1 MDNLDRMYRHLVR
14 VIRSRFPQHL
24 AQPFS
29 VADLNQTILPY
40 RLHRRELGLETNDDY
55 EITLTELVS
64 GSRDYLIVDD
74 KLRDT
79 LAAALGQ
86 VNPDPSAFKQFA
98 QAMVALSPSALRS
111 LDIGLD
117 ESANPASA
125 NQPPATPRA
134 ASPAPPPPPAPR
146 AASATERPKQ
156 RPAAPPAAAPAP
168 AAAAPPSAPAAP
180 SPKVTPAAMPTPGPS
195 PTPTPTPTPTT
206 TKTSGGVRVVVPQA
220 GDRCRSCSEP
230 LPTGRPITFCPHCGQ
245 NVTTLNCPA
254 CGSELE
260 LGWKFCP
267 SCGRPA
273 AAK

>member
-14 VIRSRFPQHL
+14 VVRSRFPQHL
-24 AQPFS
+24 VQPFT

-55 EITLTELVS
+55 EITLTELVA

-74 KLRDT
+74 AMRDV
-79 LAAALGQ
+79 LSAALGA
-86 VNPDPSAFKQFA
+86 VNPDPAAFRQFA
-98 QAMVALSPSALRS
+98 MSSVALSPSALRS

-117 ESANPASA
+117 DGAASGSPLSGRA
-125 NQPPATPRA
+125 ATPLPTPAT
-134 ASPAPPPPPAPR
+134 
-146 AASATERPKQ
+146 T
-156 RPAAPPAAAPAP
+156 AAPPAAPRAAPAKAASPAAPRASGASAQPRKSAPPPAP
-168 AAAAPPSAPAAP
+168 AAA
-180 SPKVTPAAMPTPGPS
+180 TPAAMPTPS
-195 PTPTPTPTPTT
+195 TT

-220 GDRCRSCSEP
+220 GERCRSCTEP
-230 LPTGRPITFCPHCGQ
+230 LPAGRPITFCPHCGQ

-273 AAK
+273 ATK

>member
-24 AQPFS
+24 AQPFT

-40 RLHRRELGLETNDDY
+40 RLHRRELGLDTNDDY

-74 KLRDT
+74 QLRDT
-79 LAAALGQ
+79 LGAALGE

-98 QAMVALSPSALRS
+98 QAVVALSPSALRS

-117 ESANPASA
+117 ESAALPS
-125 NQPPATPRA
+125 
-134 ASPAPPPPPAPR
+134 ASPTPAEPHAAPAPAPR
-146 AASATERPKQ
+146 AAAAPPPQRPKQ
-156 RPAAPPAAAPAP
+156 RPAAPPAAPPAP
-168 AAAAPPSAPAAP
+168 GPPPVSPPRPAAEAAPRAPT
-180 SPKVTPAAMPTPGPS
+180 PKTTPAAI
-195 PTPTPTPTPTT
+195 PTPTTT
-206 TKTSGGVRVVVPQA
+206 TKTSGGVRVVVPKA

>member
-24 AQPFS
+24 AQPFT

-40 RLHRRELGLETNDDY
+40 RLHRRELGLDTNDDY

-74 KLRDT
+74 QLRDM
-79 LAAALGQ
+79 LGAALAE

-98 QAMVALSPSALRS
+98 QAVVALSPSALRS

-117 ESANPASA
+117 ESA
-125 NQPPATPRA
+125 
-134 ASPAPPPPPAPR
+134 APPPASPTPAEPHAAPAPSAPR
-146 AASATERPKQ
+146 TAAPSERPKQ
-156 RPAAPPAAAPAP
+156 RPAAPPAAAPP
-168 AAAAPPSAPAAP
+168 PAPPPASPPRQAAEAASRAPT
-180 SPKVTPAAMPTPGPS
+180 PKATPTAMPTP
-195 PTPTPTPTPTT
+195 TTT

>member
-14 VIRSRFPQHL
+14 VVRSRFPQHL
-24 AQPFS
+24 VQPFT
-29 VADLNQTILPY
+29 VTDLNQTILPY

-55 EITLTELVS
+55 EITLTELVA

-74 KLRDT
+74 AMRDV
-79 LAAALGQ
+79 LGAALTA
-86 VNPDPSAFKQFA
+86 VNPDPGAFKQFA
-98 QAMVALSPSALRS
+98 MSSVALSPSALRS

-117 ESANPASA
+117 DGSASRSPLSTRVAT
-125 NQPPATPRA
+125 PPPTPAT
-134 ASPAPPPPPAPR
+134 
-146 AASATERPKQ
+146 T
-156 RPAAPPAAAPAP
+156 AAPPAAPRAAPSAKAASPAAPRASGASAQPRKSAPAP
-168 AAAAPPSAPAAP
+168 A
-180 SPKVTPAAMPTPGPS
+180 TPAAMPTPS
-195 PTPTPTPTPTT
+195 TT

-220 GDRCRSCSEP
+220 GERCRSCTEP
-230 LPTGRPITFCPHCGQ
+230 LPAGRPITFCPHCGQ

-273 AAK
+273 ATK

>member
-74 KLRDT
+74 RLRDT
-79 LAAALGQ
+79 LGAALAN

-117 ESANPASA
+117 ESANPAPA
-125 NQPPATPRA
+125 NGPAPPSST
-134 ASPAPPPPPAPR
+134 PPPPPPPPSAQPPR
-146 AASATERPKQ
+146 AAAPAERPKQ
-156 RPAAPPAAAPAP
+156 RPAAPPAAPPAPPPAPP
-168 AAAAPPSAPAAP
+168 AAAAASPPASRAPA
-180 SPKVTPAAMPTPGPS
+180 VTPKATPASMPTP
-195 PTPTPTPTPTT
+195 TTT

-254 CGSELE
+254 CGAELE

-273 AAK
+273 SAK

>member
-24 AQPFS
+24 AQPFT

-40 RLHRRELGLETNDDY
+40 RLHRRELGLDTNDDY

-74 KLRDT
+74 QLRDT
-79 LAAALGQ
+79 LGAALGE

-98 QAMVALSPSALRS
+98 QAVVALSPSALRS

-117 ESANPASA
+117 ESAALPS
-125 NQPPATPRA
+125 
-134 ASPAPPPPPAPR
+134 ASPTPAEPHAAPAPAPR
-146 AASATERPKQ
+146 AAAAPPPQRPKQ
-156 RPAAPPAAAPAP
+156 RPAAPPAAPPAP
-168 AAAAPPSAPAAP
+168 GPPPVSPPRPAAEAAPQAPT
-180 SPKVTPAAMPTPGPS
+180 PKATPAAI
-195 PTPTPTPTPTT
+195 PTPTTT
-206 TKTSGGVRVVVPQA
+206 TKTSGGVRVVVPKA

>member
-14 VIRSRFPQHL
+14 VIRARFPQNL
-24 AQPFS
+24 VQPFT

-55 EITLTELVS
+55 EVTLTELVS

-74 KLRDT
+74 RMRDT
-79 LAAALGQ
+79 LGAVLAE

-98 QAMVALSPSALRS
+98 QSTVALSPSALRS

-117 ESANPASA
+117 EAHPTSPPHAAPPAPPA
-125 NQPPATPRA
+125 ITQPPKPAPRA
-134 ASPAPPPPPAPR
+134 AATTPERKPTAPGASAPPPPPP
-146 AASATERPKQ
+146 PPPPP
-156 RPAAPPAAAPAP
+156 RPA
-168 AAAAPPSAPAAP
+168 PSSAKSA
-180 SPKVTPAAMPTPGPS
+180 VTPKASPAERL
-195 PTPTPTPTPTT
+195 PTPTTT

-230 LPTGRPITFCPHCGQ
+230 LPAGRPITFCPHCGQ

>member
-24 AQPFS
+24 AQPFT

-40 RLHRRELGLETNDDY
+40 RLHRRELGLDTNDDY

-74 KLRDT
+74 QLRDM
-79 LAAALGQ
+79 LGAALAE

-98 QAMVALSPSALRS
+98 QAVVALSPSALRS

-117 ESANPASA
+117 ESA
-125 NQPPATPRA
+125 
-134 ASPAPPPPPAPR
+134 APPPASPTPAEPHAAPAPSAPR
-146 AASATERPKQ
+146 TAAPSERPKQ
-156 RPAAPPAAAPAP
+156 RPAAPPAAAPP
-168 AAAAPPSAPAAP
+168 PAPPPASPPRQAAEAASRAPT
-180 SPKVTPAAMPTPGPS
+180 PKATPAAMPTP
-195 PTPTPTPTPTT
+195 TTT

>member
-14 VIRSRFPQHL
+14 VIRSRFPQNL
-24 AQPFS
+24 VQPFT

-55 EITLTELVS
+55 ELALTELVS

-79 LAAALGQ
+79 LGAALAE

-98 QAMVALSPSALRS
+98 QSIVALSPSALRS

-117 ESANPASA
+117 ESAKPALST
-125 NQPPATPRA
+125 PAAVPRT
-134 ASPAPPPPPAPR
+134 ASVPQAPPSPPPAPR
-146 AASATERPKQ
+146 AAASSERPKQ
-156 RPAAPPAAAPAP
+156 RPAAPPAAPPPPSPPQPPAE
-168 AAAAPPSAPAAP
+168 AAPPAPT
-180 SPKVTPAAMPTPGPS
+180 PKATPAAMPTP
-195 PTPTPTPTPTT
+195 TTT

>member
-14 VIRSRFPQHL
+14 VIRSRFPQNL
-24 AQPFS
+24 AQPFTI
-29 VADLNQTILPY
+29 ADLNQTILPY
-40 RLHRRELGLETNDDY
+40 RLHRRELGLDTNDDY

-74 KLRDT
+74 QLRDT
-79 LAAALGQ
+79 LGAALAD

-117 ESANPASA
+117 ESAALS
-125 NQPPATPRA
+125 PATPPQPVEPRTA
-134 ASPAPPPPPAPR
+134 PAPPAPR
-146 AASATERPKQ
+146 AAAPAERPRQ
-156 RPAAPPAAAPAP
+156 RPAAPPAAPPPPAPAP
-168 AAAAPPSAPAAP
+168 PAAPPQAGAEAAP
-180 SPKVTPAAMPTPGPS
+180 RAPTPKATPAAMPTP
-195 PTPTPTPTPTT
+195 TTT
-206 TKTSGGVRVVVPQA
+206 TKTSGGVRVVVPRA

>member
-24 AQPFS
+24 AQPFT

-40 RLHRRELGLETNDDY
+40 RLHRRELGLDTNDDY

-74 KLRDT
+74 QLRDT
-79 LAAALGQ
+79 LGAALGE
-86 VNPDPSAFKQFA
+86 VNPNPSAFKQFA
-98 QAMVALSPSALRS
+98 QAMIALSPSALRS

-117 ESANPASA
+117 ESAAHTPTSPTQPAE
-125 NQPPATPRA
+125 PYA
-134 ASPAPPPPPAPR
+134 APAPAAPR
-146 AASATERPKQ
+146 AAAPLPPERPKQ
-156 RPAAPPAAAPAP
+156 RPAAPPAAPPPPRPAP
-168 AAAAPPSAPAAP
+168 ASPAAPPQAAAATASRAPTPRA
-180 SPKVTPAAMPTPGPS
+180 TPAAMPTP
-195 PTPTPTPTPTT
+195 TTT

>member
-24 AQPFS
+24 AQPFT

-55 EITLTELVS
+55 ELALTELVS

-74 KLRDT
+74 KLRET
-79 LAAALGQ
+79 LGAALAE

-98 QAMVALSPSALRS
+98 QSMVALSPSALRS
-111 LDIGLD
+111 LDVGLD
-117 ESANPASA
+117 ESANPARST
-125 NQPPATPRA
+125 PPAEPRM
-134 ASPAPPPPPAPR
+134 ASVPQAPPPHPPVVPRSAAP
-146 AASATERPKQ
+146 SERPKQ
-156 RPAAPPAAAPAP
+156 RPAAPPAAPPPPSPPQPPAE
-168 AAAAPPSAPAAP
+168 AAPPTPTLKA
-180 SPKVTPAAMPTPGPS
+180 TPAAMPTP
-195 PTPTPTPTPTT
+195 TTT

-220 GDRCRSCSEP
+220 GDRCRSCSES

>member
-1 MDNLDRMYRHLVR
+1 MYNLDRMYRHLVR

-24 AQPFS
+24 VQPFT

-40 RLHRRELGLETNDDY
+40 RLHRRELGLDTNDDY

-64 GSRDYLIVDD
+64 GSRDYLIVDE

-79 LAAALGQ
+79 LGAALAA

-98 QAMVALSPSALRS
+98 QVMVALSPSALRS

-117 ESANPASA
+117 ESAA
-125 NQPPATPRA
+125 PPAQPDEPPA
-134 ASPAPPPPPAPR
+134 APAPSAPR
-146 AASATERPKQ
+146 AAAPRPAERPKQ
-156 RPAAPPAAAPAP
+156 RPAAPPAAPPPPAP
-168 AAAAPPSAPAAP
+168 PPAVPPRPAAEAAPRPPT
-180 SPKVTPAAMPTPGPS
+180 PKATPAAMPTP
-195 PTPTPTPTPTT
+195 TTT

>member
-24 AQPFS
+24 AQPFT

-40 RLHRRELGLETNDDY
+40 RLHRRELGLDTNDDY

-74 KLRDT
+74 QLRDT
-79 LAAALGQ
+79 LGAALGE

-98 QAMVALSPSALRS
+98 QAVVALSPSALRS

-117 ESANPASA
+117 ESAALPS
-125 NQPPATPRA
+125 
-134 ASPAPPPPPAPR
+134 ASPTPAEPHAAPAPAPR
-146 AASATERPKQ
+146 AAAAPPPQRPKQ
-156 RPAAPPAAAPAP
+156 RPAAPPAAPPAP
-168 AAAAPPSAPAAP
+168 GPPPVSPPRPAAGAAPQAPT
-180 SPKVTPAAMPTPGPS
+180 PKTTPAAI
-195 PTPTPTPTPTT
+195 PTPTTT
-206 TKTSGGVRVVVPQA
+206 TKTSGGVRVVVPKA

>member
-24 AQPFS
+24 AQPFT

-40 RLHRRELGLETNDDY
+40 RLHRRELGLDTNDDY

-74 KLRDT
+74 QLRDT
-79 LAAALGQ
+79 LGAALGE

-98 QAMVALSPSALRS
+98 QAVVALSPSALRS

-117 ESANPASA
+117 ESAALPSASPTPAEPHAAPAS
-125 NQPPATPRA
+125 
-134 ASPAPPPPPAPR
+134 APR
-146 AASATERPKQ
+146 AAAAPPPQQPKQ
-156 RPAAPPAAAPAP
+156 RPAAPPAAPPPPGPPPVSPPRP
-168 AAAAPPSAPAAP
+168 AAEAGPQAPT
-180 SPKVTPAAMPTPGPS
+180 PKTTPAAI
-195 PTPTPTPTPTT
+195 PTPTTT
-206 TKTSGGVRVVVPQA
+206 TKTSGGVRVVVPKA

>member
-24 AQPFS
+24 AQPFT

-40 RLHRRELGLETNDDY
+40 RLHRRELGLDTNDDY

-74 KLRDT
+74 QLRDM
-79 LAAALGQ
+79 LGAALAE

-98 QAMVALSPSALRS
+98 QAVVALSPSALRS

-117 ESANPASA
+117 ESAAPPPVSPTPAE
-125 NQPPATPRA
+125 PRA
-134 ASPAPPPPPAPR
+134 APAPSAPR
-146 AASATERPKQ
+146 APAPSERPKQ
-156 RPAAPPAAAPAP
+156 RPAAPPAAPPPPAP
-168 AAAAPPSAPAAP
+168 PPALPPRPAAEAA
-180 SPKVTPAAMPTPGPS
+180 SRASTPKATPAAMS
-195 PTPTPTPTPTT
+195 TPTTT

>member
-24 AQPFS
+24 AQPFT

-40 RLHRRELGLETNDDY
+40 RLHRRELGLDTNDDY

-74 KLRDT
+74 QLRDT
-79 LAAALGQ
+79 LGAALGE

-98 QAMVALSPSALRS
+98 QAVVALSPSALRS

-117 ESANPASA
+117 ESAALPS
-125 NQPPATPRA
+125 
-134 ASPAPPPPPAPR
+134 ASPTPAEPHAAPAPAPR
-146 AASATERPKQ
+146 AAAAPPPQRPKQ
-156 RPAAPPAAAPAP
+156 RPAAPPDAP
-168 AAAAPPSAPAAP
+168 
-180 SPKVTPAAMPTPGPS
+180 PTPGPPPVS
-195 PTPTPTPTPTT
+195 PPRPAAEAAPRAPTPKATPAAIPTPTTT
-206 TKTSGGVRVVVPQA
+206 TKTSGGVRVVVPKA

>member
-1 MDNLDRMYRHLVR
+1 MYRHLVR

-24 AQPFS
+24 AQPFT

-40 RLHRRELGLETNDDY
+40 RLHRRELGLDTNDDY

-74 KLRDT
+74 QLRDT
-79 LAAALGQ
+79 LGAALAE

-98 QAMVALSPSALRS
+98 QAVVALSPSALRS

-117 ESANPASA
+117 ESAAAPPAS
-125 NQPPATPRA
+125 PPA
-134 ASPAPPPPPAPR
+134 APPPPARPPASP
-146 AASATERPKQ
+146 P
-156 RPAAPPAAAPAP
+156 RPAAEAASRAPT
-168 AAAAPPSAPAAP
+168 
-180 SPKVTPAAMPTPGPS
+180 PKATPAAMPTP
-195 PTPTPTPTPTT
+195 TTT

>member
-24 AQPFS
+24 VQPFT

-55 EITLTELVS
+55 EVTLTELVS
-64 GSRDYLIVDD
+64 GSRDYLIVDENV
-74 KLRDT
+74 RDV
-79 LAAALGQ
+79 LGAALAQ
-86 VNPDPSAFKQFA
+86 VNPDPAAFKQFA
-98 QAMVALSPSALRS
+98 ASTVALSPSALRS
-111 LDIGLD
+111 LDVGMD
-117 ESANPASA
+117 ESPSPAPSPPPLPTPPPVRAAGGGSAAPTPTRKTTPLPPPARVPAS
-125 NQPPATPRA
+125 PPR
-134 ASPAPPPPPAPR
+134 ASPAEPMA
-146 AASATERPKQ
+146 
-156 RPAAPPAAAPAP
+156 
-168 AAAAPPSAPAAP
+168 
-180 SPKVTPAAMPTPGPS
+180 
-195 PTPTPTPTPTT
+195 TPTTT

-230 LPTGRPITFCPHCGQ
+230 LPAGRPITFCPHCGQ

-254 CGSELE
+254 CGTELE

>member
-24 AQPFS
+24 AQPFT

-40 RLHRRELGLETNDDY
+40 RLHRRELGLDTNDDY

-74 KLRDT
+74 QLRDM
-79 LAAALGQ
+79 LGAALAE

-98 QAMVALSPSALRS
+98 QAVVALSPSALRS

-117 ESANPASA
+117 ESA
-125 NQPPATPRA
+125 
-134 ASPAPPPPPAPR
+134 APPPASPTPAEPHAAPAPSAPR
-146 AASATERPKQ
+146 AAAPSERPKQ
-156 RPAAPPAAAPAP
+156 RPAAPPAAAPP
-168 AAAAPPSAPAAP
+168 PAPPPASPPRQAAEAASRAPT
-180 SPKVTPAAMPTPGPS
+180 PKATPAAMPTP
-195 PTPTPTPTPTT
+195 TTT

>member
-29 VADLNQTILPY
+29 VADLNQTLLPY
-40 RLHRRELGLETNDDY
+40 RLHRRELGLDTNDDY

-79 LAAALGQ
+79 LGAALAE
-86 VNPDPSAFKQFA
+86 VNPDPSSFKQFA
-98 QAMVALSPSALRS
+98 QSMVALSPSALRS

-117 ESANPASA
+117 ESANPARSTPPAEPRMVSA
-125 NQPPATPRA
+125 PPAPQPPAVPRA
-134 ASPAPPPPPAPR
+134 SAS
-146 AASATERPKQ
+146 TERPKQ
-156 RPAAPPAAAPAP
+156 RPAAPPAAPPAPAP
-168 AAAAPPSAPAAP
+168 AAVSTRASAAAASATPRP
-180 SPKVTPAAMPTPGPS
+180 TPAAMPTP
-195 PTPTPTPTPTT
+195 TTT

>member
-14 VIRSRFPQHL
+14 VIRSRFPQNL
-24 AQPFS
+24 AQPFT

-55 EITLTELVS
+55 ELALTELVS

-79 LAAALGQ
+79 LGAALAE

-98 QAMVALSPSALRS
+98 QSMVALSPSALRS

-117 ESANPASA
+117 ESAKPARST
-125 NQPPATPRA
+125 PPAEPRT
-134 ASPAPPPPPAPR
+134 ASVPQAPPPVPAPR
-146 AASATERPKQ
+146 AGGSSERPKQ
-156 RPAAPPAAAPAP
+156 RPAAPPAAPPPPSPPQPPAE
-168 AAAAPPSAPAAP
+168 AAPPAPTSKA
-180 SPKVTPAAMPTPGPS
+180 TPPTMPTP
-195 PTPTPTPTPTT
+195 TTT

>member
-24 AQPFS
+24 AQPFT

-40 RLHRRELGLETNDDY
+40 RLHRRELGLDTNDDY

-74 KLRDT
+74 QLRDM
-79 LAAALGQ
+79 LGAALAE

-98 QAMVALSPSALRS
+98 QAVVALSPSALRS

-117 ESANPASA
+117 ESA
-125 NQPPATPRA
+125 
-134 ASPAPPPPPAPR
+134 APPPASPTPAEPHAAPAPSAPR
-146 AASATERPKQ
+146 AAAPSERPKQ
-156 RPAAPPAAAPAP
+156 RPAAPPAAPPPPPPPPASPRP
-168 AAAAPPSAPAAP
+168 AAEAASRAPT
-180 SPKVTPAAMPTPGPS
+180 PKATPTAMPTP
-195 PTPTPTPTPTT
+195 TTT

>member
-24 AQPFS
+24 VQPFT

-64 GSRDYLIVDD
+64 GSRDYLIVDE
-74 KLRDT
+74 KIRDVLGSA
-79 LAAALGQ
+79 LAQ
-86 VNPDPSAFKQFA
+86 VNPDPAAFKQFA
-98 QAMVALSPSALRS
+98 ASSVALSPSAVRS
-111 LDIGLD
+111 LDVGMD
-117 ESANPASA
+117 ESP
-125 NQPPATPRA
+125 
-134 ASPAPPPPPAPR
+134 SPAPSPPPLPTPPPIRVGAPAAPTPPPPA
-146 AASATERPKQ
+146 ASTR
-156 RPAAPPAAAPAP
+156 AAAPKASP
-168 AAAAPPSAPAAP
+168 A
-180 SPKVTPAAMPTPGPS
+180 TPL
-195 PTPTPTPTPTT
+195 PTPTTT
-206 TKTSGGVRVVVPQA
+206 TKTSGGVKAVVPQA

-230 LPTGRPITFCPHCGQ
+230 LPAGRPITFCPHCGQ
-245 NVTTLNCPA
+245 NVTTQNCPA
-254 CGSELE
+254 CGTELE

>member
-24 AQPFS
+24 AQPFT

-40 RLHRRELGLETNDDY
+40 RLHRRELGLDTNDDY

-74 KLRDT
+74 QLRDM
-79 LAAALGQ
+79 LGAALAE

-98 QAMVALSPSALRS
+98 QAVVALSPSALRS

-117 ESANPASA
+117 ESA
-125 NQPPATPRA
+125 
-134 ASPAPPPPPAPR
+134 APPPASPTPAEPHAAPAPSAPR
-146 AASATERPKQ
+146 TAAPSERPKQ
-156 RPAAPPAAAPAP
+156 RPAAPPAAPPPPPPPPASPRP
-168 AAAAPPSAPAAP
+168 AAEAASRAPT
-180 SPKVTPAAMPTPGPS
+180 PKATPTAMPTP
-195 PTPTPTPTPTT
+195 TTT